1 MLLATGVVHFSFG
14 PRGSTVL
21 GRQRYSH
28 ALFFGF
34 FAERSPEYRCL
45 PNTVDP
51 RYSHALFFGFFAERS
66 PAAAHSHFV
75 LPLRAV
81 ASHRA
86 PPDGSPTIGRGF
98 LSAPAHSTHAHSADA
113 VPTDARRAA
122 RQPAKLAASSLL
134 PGPLYLGDFHLYST
148 HTGDQNV
155 APSIDSSF

>member
-21 GRQRYSH
+21 GRQ
-28 ALFFGF
+28 
-34 FAERSPEYRCL
+34 
-45 PNTVDP
+45 

-113 VPTDARRAA
+113 VPTDARSSSTPTSEARCFIAA
-122 RQPAKLAASSLL
+122 PRP
-134 PGPLYLGDFHLYST
+134 PLSG
-148 HTGDQNV
+148 
-155 APSIDSSF
+155 